1 MDPKWPVVTTNHHCF
16 SNQCKRFRILIRVN
30 DFYTE
35 DGKRLSWLFLSGPSC
50 MISNKNIDS
59 HQVTTS
65 ETISY
70 NTECTLQL
78 CGVWEKLKQ
87 VLKSFPKQNPPI
99 LFSVKHEFNKKL
111 FLVIHV
117 CDQKVLHSAV
127 TYICMKNVNYQP
139 MFKILPLSSPWF
151 WDASPLNG

>member
-16 SNQCKRFRILIRVN
+16 SNQCKWFRILIGVN

-50 MISNKNIDS
+50 MISNKNIDP

-70 NTECTLQL
+70 STECTLQL
-78 CGVWEKLKQ
+78 GGIWEKLKQ

-99 LFSVKHEFNKKL
+99 EMFPCHTILSKQIKENL
-111 FLVIHV
+111 LRSYS
-117 CDQKVLHSAV
+117 KVFV
-127 TYICMKNVNYQP
+127 GFC
-139 MFKILPLSSPWF
+139 KILYDSVQEPW
-151 WDASPLNG
+151 WSLLELWGSLAEGTSA